1 MSIDLGGVV
10 NEIVEGWIKLA
21 SVGNVDLVEL
31 FIDEIVFR
39 VLLNIGLEVVTV
51 LLLFFSEV
59 AKEVSVVFSPSLIL
73 RL

>member
-1 MSIDLGGVV
+1 MSINLGGIV

-21 SVGNVDLVEL
+21 SVGNIELVEL
-31 FIDEIVFR
+31 FINEIVLR

-59 AKEVSVVFSPSLIL
+59 AKEVSVVFRPSVVLSL
-73 RL
+73 